1 LWYWASLQD
10 EETWQLINA
19 GVDLMMRTV
28 MKLLGRK
35 EGPKAVL
42 AIQDADQARDGD
54 PGNGEQQ

>member
-1 LWYWASLQD
+1 
-10 EETWQLINA
+10 
-19 GVDLMMRTV
+19 MMRTV